1 MVDYIADYL
10 ENIRDR
16 RVFPDVKP
24 GYMKALVP
32 DSAPEDGEKW
42 ETIFKDVEGVIMP
55 GVSTKR
61 FQQIAYQYMII
72 IVQDLGFRPGIQIKV
87 KVFISHSKIIKRADK
102 NWAQSQKIKGLS
114 QIHQIVSL
122 IKIVFIRIQLIFDI
136 HNYFENEKFTMFD
149 DFLDNF
155 GRINERI

>member
-61 FQQIAYQYMII
+61 FQQIAYHMII
-72 IVQDLGFRPGIQIKV
+72 IIQDLDFRLDIKIKV
-87 KVFISHSKIIKRADK
+87 QVFISHCKIIKGADK
-102 NWAQSQKIKGLS
+102 NW
-114 QIHQIVSL
+114 
-122 IKIVFIRIQLIFDI
+122 
-136 HNYFENEKFTMFD
+136 T
-149 DFLDNF
+149 
-155 GRINERI
+155 

>member
-1 MVDYIADYL
+1 MVDYIVDYLENSKNPQVSKKSKIEIREPLVLKTPKQIHTTNNLDSINLQTQKVETGAWENIEKALDIKGQENKWFWYNSSGKEMVDYIADYL

-42 ETIFKDVEGVIMP
+42 ENIFKDVEGVIMP

-61 FQQIAYQYMII
+61 F
-72 IVQDLGFRPGIQIKV
+72 
-87 KVFISHSKIIKRADK
+87 
-102 NWAQSQKIKGLS
+102 
-114 QIHQIVSL
+114 
-122 IKIVFIRIQLIFDI
+122 
-136 HNYFENEKFTMFD
+136 
-149 DFLDNF
+149 
-155 GRINERI
+155 

>member
-61 FQQIAYQYMII
+61 FQQIAYCMII
-72 IVQDLGFRPGIQIKV
+72 IIQDLDLRLGIQIKV
-87 KVFISHSKIIKRADK
+87 QVFISHS
-102 NWAQSQKIKGLS
+102 
-114 QIHQIVSL
+114 
-122 IKIVFIRIQLIFDI
+122 
-136 HNYFENEKFTMFD
+136 
-149 DFLDNF
+149 
-155 GRINERI
+155 

>member
-61 FQQIAYQYMII
+61 FQQIANYMIMI
-72 IVQDLGFRPGIQIKV
+72 IQDLDFRLGIQIKV
-87 KVFISHSKIIKRADK
+87 KVFISHSKI
-102 NWAQSQKIKGLS
+102 G
-114 QIHQIVSL
+114 
-122 IKIVFIRIQLIFDI
+122 
-136 HNYFENEKFTMFD
+136 HNLRK
-149 DFLDNF
+149 
-155 GRINERI
+155 

>member
-55 GVSTKR
+55 GVSKKR
-61 FQQIAYQYMII
+61 FQQIAYYLHDYNHSRFGFQVEHLNQSASFHISQQNY
-72 IVQDLGFRPGIQIKV
+72 QGSRQKLGTILDQKV
-87 KVFISHSKIIKRADK
+87 PFTSSNSVINKSSFHKDSVD
-102 NWAQSQKIKGLS
+102 
-114 QIHQIVSL
+114 
-122 IKIVFIRIQLIFDI
+122 
-136 HNYFENEKFTMFD
+136 FE
-149 DFLDNF
+149 
-155 GRINERI
+155 

>member
-55 GVSTKR
+55 GVSTKIKCL
-61 FQQIAYQYMII
+61 FTNSSNS
-72 IVQDLGFRPGIQIKV
+72 GINKSSFH
-87 KVFISHSKIIKRADK
+87 KDSAD
-102 NWAQSQKIKGLS
+102 
-114 QIHQIVSL
+114 
-122 IKIVFIRIQLIFDI
+122 F
-136 HNYFENEKFTMFD
+136 
-149 DFLDNF
+149 
-155 GRINERI
+155 

>member
-55 GVSTKR
+55 GVSTKI
-61 FQQIAYQYMII
+61 FQQIAYYMII
-72 IVQDLGFRPGIQIKV
+72 IIQYLDFRLGIQIKV
-87 KVFISHSKIIKRADK
+87 QVFISHSKIIKGADK
-102 NWAQSQKIKGLS
+102 NLAQFQKIKCLS
-114 QIHQIVSL
+114 HHQIKV
-122 IKIVFIRIQLIFDI
+122 VFIRIQLIFDI
-136 HNYFENEKFTMFD
+136 HNDFENEKFAMFD
-149 DFLDNF
+149 DFLDNI
-155 GRINERI
+155 GRIFYQ